1 MARIGLIAEGPG
13 EFAFLEA
20 LVSAYF
26 PGSEVRQIHP
36 DATLVSAFG
45 NGWKGV
51 RAWCREN
58 GARLGTIMAGIEGDE
73 LDILIVHADCSMAH
87 NVEARHPCPPASD
100 TADALQRVIVQDW
113 LGLDALPPD
122 VVVMTPAQST
132 DTWLFIGAGYG
143 NDGAFDPIECSTQ
156 IEGELARLRHYRW
169 KRGEVRKSRGAAEH
183 LAWLTAAAWATVRAR
198 CSEADRFSE
207 ALAAAVP

>member
-1 MARIGLIAEGPG
+1 VARIGLVAEGPT

-20 LVSAYF
+20 LVDIAY

-58 GARLGTIMAGIEGDE
+58 GSKLTTLMTGIEGDE
-73 LDILIVHADCSMAH
+73 LDVLVVHADCSMAH
-87 NVEARHPCPPASD
+87 NVDAARPCPPASD
-100 TADALQRVIVQDW
+100 TAAALQAVILHDW
-113 LGLDALPPD
+113 LTLGALPD
-122 VVVMTPAQST
+122 FIVFMTPAQTT
-132 DTWLFIGAGYG
+132 DTWLFVGAGYG
-143 NDGAFDPIECSTQ
+143 NDGGFDPIECSDA

-169 KRGEVRKSRGAAEH
+169 KKGEVRKTRRAAEH
-183 LAWLTAAAWATVRAR
+183 LATATAPTWDSVVAR
-198 CSEADRFSE
+198 CAEAERFSA
-207 ALAAAVP
+207 ALDAALP